1 MEAVTTEAVFAEAA
15 RSTSWKVTN
24 LGPVT
29 EVSHNGY
36 TYSVQLAPA
45 DAPKP
50 YPAAITYRAGYGG
63 TDFLDVPATWAQT
76 AGIVEAAMAATRVL

>member
-1 MEAVTTEAVFAEAA
+1 MEAATTKAVFAEAA

-36 TYSVQLAPA
+36 TYSVQLPPA
-45 DAPKP
+45 NAPKP
-50 YPAAITYRAGYGG
+50 YPAAITYREGCGG

-76 AGIVEAAMAATRVL
+76 AGIVESAMAASRLL